1 MRWFSKNESDPSKS
15 AWSYSAT
22 GILWRIVPSSLGYFI
37 GEDRDTSTK
46 RVSFFCVNRVTGET
60 CWSGKNFSEPWW
72 IGIEAV
78 SGSTVFLHEYATPD
92 MPDHKKIHAVD
103 LLTGDVVW
111 SNHELKLLFAHDD
124 RVYAVQELFD
134 KRIFFALDI
143 ATGAVVSEIDREN
156 LNSLQRTLPDDPGQ
170 HVMYP
175 LPASEVSLDSK
186 AHANIQFALSKVNNP
201 VLPEYLVRKNFMIV
215 AYYENLDS
223 TGTGFQQHLSVHS
236 LNQRKILFRDIILNR
251 AVIPVPD
258 SFFCIDDFMYYVRE
272 KKTLMAVDLSGIGG

>member
-1 MRWFSKNESDPSKS
+1 MRWFSKNDSDPSNA
-15 AWSYSAT
+15 AWSYSTT

-37 GEDRDTSTK
+37 GEDRDTSAK

-60 CWSGKNFSEPWW
+60 CWSGKSFSEPWW

-78 SGSTVFLHEYATPD
+78 CGSTVFLHEYATPD

-111 SNHELKLLFAHDD
+111 SNQELKLLFAHDD
-124 RVYAVQELFD
+124 RVYAVQEHFD
-134 KRIFFALDI
+134 RRIFFALDI

-156 LNSLQRTLPDDPGQ
+156 LNALQRTLPDDPDQ

-175 LPASEVSLDSK
+175 LPASEVSLDSE
-186 AHANIQFALSKVNNP
+186 AHANIHFALSKASNP
-201 VLPEYLVRKNFMIV
+201 VLPEYLVRKNCVIV
-215 AYYENLDS
+215 AYYENVDS
-223 TGTGFQQHLSVHS
+223 AGTEYQQHLSVHS
-236 LNQRKILFRDIILNR
+236 LNQKKILYRDIILDR

-258 SFFCIDDFMYYVRE
+258 SFFCIGDFIYYVRE
-272 KKTLMAVDLSGIGG
+272 KKTLTAVDLSGIGG

>member
-1 MRWFSKNESDPSKS
+1 MRWFSKNESNPSKA

-46 RVSFFCVNRVTGET
+46 RVSFFCVNRLTGET
-60 CWSGKNFSEPWW
+60 CWSGKSFSEPWW
-72 IGIEAV
+72 IGIDAV

-92 MPDHKKIHAVD
+92 MPDHKKIHAVN

-124 RVYAVQELFD
+124 RVYAVQDLFD

-143 ATGAVVSEIDREN
+143 ATGVILSEIDREY
-156 LNSLQRTLPDDPGQ
+156 LNTLQRTLPDDPHQ
-170 HVMYP
+170 NVMYP
-175 LPASEVSLDSK
+175 LPASEVSLDSE
-186 AHANIQFALSKVNNP
+186 AYATIQFALSKVGNP
-201 VLPEYLVRKNFMIV
+201 VFPEYLVQKNCLIV
-215 AYYENLDS
+215 AYYENLDG
-223 TGTGFQQHLSVHS
+223 TGTEFQQHLSVHS
-236 LNQRKILFRDIILNR
+236 LNQKKILYRDIILNR

-258 SFFCIDDFMYYVRE
+258 SFFCIDGFMYYVRE
-272 KKTLMAVDLSGIGG
+272 KKTLTAVNLSGIGG